1 MDSTASHGS
10 LITVRRFSCF
20 TSYCSQGN
28 QAVCPLTVSQL
39 RHLYRELVEAFLFD
53 ALRTWILH
61 FLIICLVL
69 WWWMLLLQMVKA
81 SDSEFSYVPLVCEDR
96 ASDCFRRCFFF
107 LHTLERVN
115 QRPSWTQSS
124 EYEIIEAPLTCCLTL
139 PRGSQL
145 GESSLKAG
153 GLKDRGAT
161 VSSVRQLMMLRL
173 KIR

>member
-69 WWWMLLLQMVKA
+69 WWCIITNGQSFRQWVQLCAISVWRSSFRLFQALFL
-81 SDSEFSYVPLVCEDR
+81 FSSY
-96 ASDCFRRCFFF
+96 
-107 LHTLERVN
+107 
-115 QRPSWTQSS
+115 SWTCKS
-124 EYEIIEAPLTCCLTL
+124 EAILDTELWIWDH
-139 PRGSQL
+139 RGSADLLFDPTKGQP
-145 GESSLKAG
+145 
-153 GLKDRGAT
+153 
-161 VSSVRQLMMLRL
+161 VRRKLS
-173 KIR
+173 

>member
-107 LHTLERVN
+107 SSY
-115 QRPSWTQSS
+115 SWTCKS
-124 EYEIIEAPLTCCLTL
+124 EAILDTELWIWDH
-139 PRGSQL
+139 RGSADLLFDPTKGQP
-145 GESSLKAG
+145 
-153 GLKDRGAT
+153 
-161 VSSVRQLMMLRL
+161 VRRKLS
-173 KIR
+173 